1 MSNTCGP
8 RCNHHSHRL
17 SRRSILGGGAGLL
30 GFAQS
35 AHAHSSP
42 GKGSHQGN
50 SHGGHG
56 PGGHAPGGHGPGT
69 RRCNQALL
77 IKNATLL
84 SMDPAVGDLP
94 SGDMLVR
101 HGVIEAIGTNL
112 HAPGAEKLDAKGKIV
127 TPGFV
132 DTHRHLW
139 QGLLRNSGANESL
152 SDYLGRVLFGLGPL
166 LTPDDVFLGNLMS
179 SVSALNSGVTTI
191 LDWSH
196 IATTSEH
203 TDAAIDALETC
214 GIRGVYAYGANIGVQ
229 PPWYASPDPFT
240 AAPFPADLFRLKS
253 TRFASDDQLL
263 TLALAAG
270 GPDFASV
277 DIAAIEWQLARRA
290 DVRLT
295 VHAGLGDPA
304 NLVNL
309 HHALLGMGER
319 GLADDTT
326 YVHSSHL
333 SDEAWAL
340 VRDTGGTVSL
350 AVPVEMQMGHG
361 MPVIQKALAY
371 GLAPSL
377 SVDVETDAP
386 TDMFHQMRTCFA
398 LQRGLVNAGLVTGS
412 PLTARQALEFATIN
426 GAVANGLG
434 HRVGSLTVGKRADFL
449 LLNARALNVAP
460 VNDPVA
466 AVVLGM
472 DSSNVDAVFVDGK
485 ALKWQGKLVDVDAD
499 RLVDAATEAQRALYA
514 RAAAYTG

>member
-1 MSNTCGP
+1 MSDTCGP
-8 RCNHHSHRL
+8 RCNHHNHRM
-17 SRRSILGGGAGLL
+17 SRRSILGGGAGIFA
-30 GFAQS
+30 FAQS
-35 AHAHSSP
+35 ANAHNSHA
-42 GKGSHQGN
+42 GGSHGGN
-50 SHGGHG
+50 SHDAAG
-56 PGGHAPGGHGPGT
+56 PGEHGPGT
-69 RRCNQALL
+69 RRCNQPLL
-77 IKNATLL
+77 IKNATIL

-101 HGVIEAIGTNL
+101 RGVIEAIGNDL
-112 HAPGAEKLDAKGKIV
+112 HAPGAQKIDARGKIV

-139 QGLLRNSGANESL
+139 QGLLRNSGPNESL

-166 LTPDDVFLGNLMS
+166 LTPDDVFLGNLLS
-179 SVSALNSGVTTI
+179 SLSALNSGVTTI

-203 TDAAIDALETC
+203 TDAAIDGLETC

-229 PPWYASPDPFT
+229 PPWYASQDPFT
-240 AAPFPADLFRLKS
+240 ASPFPADLFRLKS
-253 TRFASDDQLL
+253 SRFASDDQLL

-277 DIAAIEWQLARRA
+277 DIAAIEWQLARQA
-290 DVRLT
+290 DVRIT

-309 HHALLGMGER
+309 HNTLLGMGAQ

-333 SDEAWAL
+333 SDDAWAL
-340 VRDTGGTVSL
+340 VRDTGGSISMS
-350 AVPVEMQMGHG
+350 VPVEMQMGHG
-361 MPVIQKALAY
+361 MPVIQKALDF
-371 GLAPSL
+371 GLKPSL
-377 SVDVETDAP
+377 SVDVETNTP
-386 TDMFHQMRTCFA
+386 TDMFHQMRSCFA
-398 LQRGLVNAGLVTGS
+398 LHRGLVNAGLATGT
-412 PLTARQALEFATIN
+412 PLVARQALEFATIN
-426 GAVANGLG
+426 GALANGLG
-434 HRVGSLTVGKRADFL
+434 SRVGSLTVGKRADFL

-485 ALKWQGKLVDVDAD
+485 ALKWQGKLVGVNAD
-499 RLVDAATEAQRALYA
+499 RLVDAATEAQRALYE
-514 RAAAYTG
+514 RAAAYAGG